1 MTITD
6 TYTEELAI
14 DLTGSA
20 LMPARKGMDVQ
31 RIDGEDGSLLV
42 EFSATSSGCLFEL
55 VGKNGRLSVDV
66 DEDRLLGRID
76 LNGESRSCLLYTS
89 PSPRDLSTSRMPSSA

>member
-20 LMPARKGMDVQ
+20 LLPARKGRDVQ

-42 EFSATSSGCLFEL
+42 EFSATSFG
-55 VGKNGRLSVDV
+55 
-66 DEDRLLGRID
+66 
-76 LNGESRSCLLYTS
+76 
-89 PSPRDLSTSRMPSSA
+89 

>member
-20 LMPARKGMDVQ
+20 LLPARKGMDVQ

-42 EFSATSSGCLFEL
+42 EFSATSSGCLF
-55 VGKNGRLSVDV
+55 
-66 DEDRLLGRID
+66 
-76 LNGESRSCLLYTS
+76 
-89 PSPRDLSTSRMPSSA
+89 